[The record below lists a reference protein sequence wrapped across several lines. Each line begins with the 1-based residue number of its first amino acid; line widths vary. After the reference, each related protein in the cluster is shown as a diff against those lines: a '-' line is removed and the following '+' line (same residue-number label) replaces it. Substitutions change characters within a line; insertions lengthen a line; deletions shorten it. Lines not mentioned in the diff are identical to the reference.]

1 MADKLLVASLSTKDV
16 QALLEGFEGRVWL
29 NVLDAV
35 RDNEVDGQ
43 SLSEHMESPASLA
56 EFFREDLDCVMTT
69 FVARQFHQ
77 KLLAGGRA
85 GHERIVGQ
93 GGGPPPP
100 PPAPTDAVAKKLTG
114 TMVPL
119 RVQFSRAGGEEA
131 NMKITVEVPVAATAA
146 IARRCLMDRLGLPLS
161 ATLVLSHAGRPLQD
175 TNAAGGPIVD
185 WASLSVVHAVQQPT
199 DTPLTLSNAD
209 THAAVA
215 VSVMLDSGAEGGAD
229 VGGRGAGGG
238 AEDAGGWRLAVRD
251 EGEPLGNGAFGAVF
265 PGTAFFARR
274 EVPVAVK
281 KFFMLE
287 NPRLYGLMNAPA
299 VASVVQRDLLPE
311 VNTLL
316 SLAHRNVVR
325 LRCVGLGRVY
335 GALVPAYVAMD
346 FCSEGTLEQWIE
358 QQRLTNVVLVAFLG
372 DLVDAMVYVRF
383 RGRLRG
389 RRAFPCWFGLPM
401 HYGAVLAATRA

>member
-1 MADKLLVASLSTKDV
+1 MLHNSKRKASEQWEFTKKAKTGADEAAGVVLHSDTWIARISASLSQIDV
-16 QALLEGFEGRVWL
+16 LLLHISETSAVAEGAEIEAELAEENEAEEAERAEEREESEEACTEDPEERAECTEEPEERAECTEEPEGR
-29 NVLDAV
+29 
-35 RDNEVDGQ
+35 
-43 SLSEHMESPASLA
+43 A
-56 EFFREDLDCVMTT
+56 ECTEEPE
-69 FVARQFHQ
+69 
-77 KLLAGGRA
+77 GRA
-85 GHERIVGQ
+85 EPEER
-93 GGGPPPP
+93 
-100 PPAPTDAVAKKLTG
+100 
-114 TMVPL
+114 
-119 RVQFSRAGGEEA
+119 
-131 NMKITVEVPVAATAA
+131 
-146 IARRCLMDRLGLPLS
+146 
-161 ATLVLSHAGRPLQD
+161 
-175 TNAAGGPIVD
+175 
-185 WASLSVVHAVQQPT
+185 
-199 DTPLTLSNAD
+199 
-209 THAAVA
+209 
-215 VSVMLDSGAEGGAD
+215 
-229 VGGRGAGGG
+229 

-251 EGEPLGNGAFGAVF
+251 KGEPLGNGAFGAVF

-335 GALVPAYVAMD
+335 GAPVPAYVAMD

-383 RGRLRG
+383 RGRFSG

>member
-1 MADKLLVASLSTKDV
+1 MADKRLVASLSTGDV
-16 QALLEGFEGRVWL
+16 QALLAGCTGKVWL
-29 NVLDAV
+29 NILDAV

-43 SLSEHMESPASLA
+43 SLSEQMESPASLA

-69 FVARQFHQ
+69 FVAKQFHQ
-77 KLLAGGRA
+77 KLLAAGGVR
-85 GHERIVGQ
+85 
-93 GGGPPPP
+93 GPPPP
-100 PPAPTDAVAKKLTG
+100 PPAPADAVAKKLTG

-131 NMKITVEVPVAATAA
+131 NMKITVEVPVAATPS

-185 WASLSVVHAVQQPT
+185 WASLSVVHAVQLPT

-215 VSVMLDSGAEGGAD
+215 ASVVLDSGAGGGAD
-229 VGGRGAGGG
+229 GGGRGAGGG

-335 GALVPAYVAMD
+335 GAPVPAYVAMD

-372 DLVDAMVYVRF
+372 DLVDAMVYVRS
-383 RGRLRG
+383 RGRLHG
-389 RRAFPCWFGLPM
+389 RRALLCWFRLPM
-401 HYGAVLAATRA
+401 HSEAVLASMRA